1 MTFLA
6 KVEIS
11 NIYKIFPRADTLTVN
26 PELYPLADGWGHP
39 VPGDAHVGPH
49 VHPGDLPQ
57 LEDGS
62 GHLLG

>member
-1 MTFLA
+1 MTSYD
-6 KVEIS
+6 I
-11 NIYKIFPRADTLTVN
+11 LTVN
-26 PELYPLADGWGHP
+26 PELNPLADGRGDP

-57 LEDGS
+57 LEDGA